1 MKNKTMTEKT
11 LLEVSKKLN
20 VLIALSLR
28 QLLGD
33 REFSDRGKRK
43 QGIGEV
49 ARSFHNMGLDA
60 KDIAEITCA
69 PLQSVRTLLTPKRRK

>member
-1 MKNKTMTEKT
+1 MTKKT
-11 LLEVSKKLN
+11 LSEESTKLN

-33 REFSDRGKRK
+33 KEFSGKEKRK
-43 QGIGEV
+43 QGVGEL
-49 ARSFHNMGLDA
+49 ARYLNKMGLDA
-60 KDIAEITCA
+60 KDIAKILGA

>member
-1 MKNKTMTEKT
+1 MAEKIPVE
-11 LLEVSKKLN
+11 LSKKLN

-33 REFSDRGKRK
+33 KEFSGDEKRK
-43 QGIGEV
+43 QGVGEL
-49 ARSFHNMGLDA
+49 ARYLNSMGLDA
-60 KDIAEITCA
+60 KDIAEITGA